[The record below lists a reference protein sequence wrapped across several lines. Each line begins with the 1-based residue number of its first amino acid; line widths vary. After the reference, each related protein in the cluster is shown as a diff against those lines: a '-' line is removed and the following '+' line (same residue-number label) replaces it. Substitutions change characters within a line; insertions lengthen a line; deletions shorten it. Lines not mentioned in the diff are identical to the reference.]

1 MSGFF
6 VVAVWWIL
14 IKYCHFKR
22 IIDTV
27 HPAGYVC
34 YRRLTKTAFWHHF
47 VWICPFKY
55 FRESLIFAHFWWV
68 HTRIFSLRPL
78 ALKCLHRQSLH
89 EFSLNTD
96 ISVCCSG
103 VTFARAPSGPGW
115 WRIKRSYSSI
125 ERVNGSSTFPH
136 RCCCNVL
143 GSQNVLHQ
151 HKHALAKPCLFYELF
166 INNIADAF
174 VRFKLNRAVLARAEP
189 CVENRTVRVFS
200 VNRSTPNIYFN
211 SFY

>member
-1 MSGFF
+1 MHG
-6 VVAVWWIL
+6 
-14 IKYCHFKR
+14 
-22 IIDTV
+22 
-27 HPAGYVC
+27 
-34 YRRLTKTAFWHHF
+34 
-47 VWICPFKY
+47 
-55 FRESLIFAHFWWV
+55 FAHFWWV

-78 ALKCLHRQSLH
+78 ALKCLNRQSLH

-103 VTFARAPSGPGW
+103 VTFARVPSGPGW
-115 WRIKRSYSSI
+115 WWNKRSYSSI

-166 INNIADAF
+166 LLSHIADAV
-174 VRFKLNRAVLARAEP
+174 VRFKLNRGPSAWRTARFVFFP
-189 CVENRTVRVFS
+189 WTVPPLIYTLIVFI
-200 VNRSTPNIYFN
+200 N
-211 SFY
+211 